1 MATSGRS
8 TGKQV
13 GSFAVLEDSSSSGS
27 TLDSETDSGAESTA
41 ESDLASL
48 YEDWGSTGY
57 YQRPRETDYDYPT
70 QGVSSTASTLPVGE
84 KLRSSIRHS
93 KKGRKSLGGA
103 LNAGFSE
110 SDDIYS
116 RPRLSGSLFD
126 QDPPAKP
133 PRCFLDLPDTQ
144 NTQAQNYGQRCQ
156 NTGSVGTSDPWADGS
171 ERPRPVDKFRRGQPP
186 FDTSSYV
193 EMSDQYEEMESHMVG
208 AAAGTNVARESR
220 RDPLQGEQDECAAGP
235 SSILMQPDA
244 TKKMRKIHKP
254 LGAVPKRLGAFGR
267 RVCSS
272 VAEGTASAASA
283 LASNKKLSASLANLL
298 DSVSSSTHKPPGRKG
313 SRRRG
318 KRAGSRRGTEE
329 NDDGETEI
337 PTPLIP
343 FHMMES
349 TAKDGGHARALCIY
363 IDGPMGVGKS
373 TLIKALVERG
383 GGSVVAFKEPTYYF
397 RRVYGDA
404 LKLIYKSTRPMQG
417 GRASVSFRMFSA
429 QMKISTALSA
439 VSKLISRH
447 SISQSSVASGV
458 QGANWCVVDTHP
470 VSAAVIYPLTMLRQG
485 VLNFEHFTSLVA
497 TFKCMSG
504 DTVIFLGLPPK
515 TLLARVKSRGRE
527 VEKAVSLRYLEELC
541 ISFYTIR
548 VTVLLLEVVTVSDMT
563 RFCFGAL
570 TVRDLVERSRG
581 RFEAAGMTES
591 RFRILIS
598 QSLTVLVRD
607 LVLPGSSCPTL
618 LVTWTVLFE
627 ELKKLTVIY
636 LSAFDFEDNLDSA
649 CVAAYRSVAS
659 KAGIKTHSVY
669 WEQLKRAAASFNHN
683 Q

>member
-1 MATSGRS
+1 MATSGRGA
-8 TGKQV
+8 GKQV
-13 GSFAVLEDSSSSGS
+13 GSFAILEDSSSSSGS

-48 YEDWGSTGY
+48 YDDWGSVGY

-70 QGVSSTASTLPVGE
+70 QGANSTASTLPVGE

-93 KKGRKSLGGA
+93 KKGRKSLGGT
-103 LNAGFSE
+103 LNAGFSGTE
-110 SDDIYS
+110 DIYS

-126 QDPPAKP
+126 QCPPPKP

-144 NTQAQNYGQRCQ
+144 STQPHNYGQRCP
-156 NTGSVGTSDPWADGS
+156 NTGPVGLDDAWADGS
-171 ERPRPVDKFRRGQPP
+171 ERPRPVDKFRRAQSTL
-186 FDTSSYV
+186 DTSSYV
-193 EMSDQYEEMESHMVG
+193 GMSDQYEEMESH
-208 AAAGTNVARESR
+208 GTNTTRESR
-220 RDPLQGEQDECAAGP
+220 KDALEEEQDECVTP

-244 TKKMRKIHKP
+244 TKKMRKVHKP

-283 LASNKKLSASLANLL
+283 LTSNKKLSASLANLL
-298 DSVSSSTHKPPGRKG
+298 ESVSSSTHKPPGRKG
-313 SRRRG
+313 SNRRG
-318 KRAGSRRGTEE
+318 KRVGSRHRTEE
-329 NDDGETEI
+329 NDEGETEI
-337 PTPLIP
+337 PTPLLP
-343 FHMMES
+343 FHIMEPI
-349 TAKDGGHARALCIY
+349 ARDGGHARALCIY

-373 TLIKALVERG
+373 TLIKALAERG
-383 GGSVVAFKEPTYYF
+383 GGSVVAFKEPTHYF

-404 LKLIYKSTRPMQG
+404 LKLIYKSTGPMQG